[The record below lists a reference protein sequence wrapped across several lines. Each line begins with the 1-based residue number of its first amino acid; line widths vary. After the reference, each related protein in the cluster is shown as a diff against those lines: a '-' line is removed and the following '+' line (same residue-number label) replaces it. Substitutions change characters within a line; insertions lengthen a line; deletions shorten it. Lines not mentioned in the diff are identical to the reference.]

1 MWTLKKKKFSQVLL
15 YSMVTVENNDEL
27 YISESY
33 KKVGERGRV
42 EK

>member
-27 YISESY
+27 YISECY

>member
-1 MWTLKKKKFSQVLL
+1 
-15 YSMVTVENNDEL
+15 MVTVENNDEL

-42 EK
+42 EKWPKKYMHMYINE